1 MMAAGK
7 ILELPLIWGLLL
19 EGLKF
24 CFFISSA
31 VFLAV
36 WFFEKRMKDYRDA
49 HSKGLKE
56 IRDAHSKGLKEIRD
70 AYLEGLKEIRDDYVE
85 ELKKNEQIVD
95 SLEALTEKNRKSLL
109 DLRKKM
115 N

>member
-1 MMAAGK
+1 MAVGK

-31 VFLAV
+31 VLLNL
-36 WFFEKRMKDYRDA
+36 WIYDKRMKDYRDA
-49 HSKGLKE
+49 L
-56 IRDAHSKGLKEIRD
+56 SKGLKEIRD
-70 AYLEGLKEIRDDYVE
+70 AYVE
-85 ELKKNEQIVD
+85 ELKKNEEIVD
-95 SLEALTEKNRKSLL
+95 FLEALTEKNRKSLL
-109 DLRKKM
+109 DLMEKM